1 MCAMQVVYFHENQLN
16 YPRAKEEERDF
27 QFGWTQIL
35 SCLAAD
41 VVCFNSEWNRS
52 SFLESIPAFINR
64 SPDKEPKDAV
74 HLIEAKSRVLH
85 FPVEVPMV
93 SRAMVEEG
101 LPLHIVWNHRWEH
114 DKDPDTFFEVMLALH
129 EARVP
134 FRLSVLGE
142 SFEERP
148 AVFDRAR
155 ERLASH
161 LVQFGFARS
170 KEEYYEALSRT
181 EVCVSTAIHEFFG
194 VAVVEAALLGNLCV
208 CPNRLS

>member
-1 MCAMQVVYFHENQLN
+1 MLYFHENQLS
-16 YPRAKEEERDF
+16 YPRAREEERDF

-41 VVCFNSEWNRS
+41 VVCFNSEWNRR
-52 SFLESIPAFINR
+52 SFLSSVPAFINR
-64 SPDKEPKDAV
+64 SPDKEPRDVARA
-74 HLIEAKSRVLH
+74 IEAKSRVVY
-85 FPVEVPMV
+85 FPVEVPRLP
-93 SRAMVEEG
+93 RAREEG

-114 DKDPDTFFEVMLALH
+114 DKDPDTFFEVLAQLH
-129 EARVP
+129 DAQVP

-142 SFEERP
+142 AFDERP
-148 AVFDRAR
+148 EAFERAR
-155 ERLASH
+155 ERLAPH
-161 LVQFGFARS
+161 IVRFGFVSSR
-170 KEEYYEALSRT
+170 EEYYEALSRT